1 MQPCWCPHEPVLCS
15 QGGRSSCSLT
25 MTPWLPTAGLMQ
37 RLQTLDTQLDCGSCN
52 PIPAFSNREWGPYD
66 CTLSSARLWLGLPCD
81 AIQIQSSLQKP
92 TWKQPLWNL
101 HGGFSRCRSHTFWAK
116 TCGEERTQ
124 LGSGTNLSRSQ
135 DSPNQTR
142 VYNSL
147 PKQFAICLQKTE
159 NNCMFL
165 IIFNTGANLCLV
177 NCYCV
182 CTVVNNLTLMK
193 SAPLQYS
200 SKRCNFDHRGVSA
213 FQLST

>member
-1 MQPCWCPHEPVLCS
+1 MIGPSMRCHP
-15 QGGRSSCSLT
+15 
-25 MTPWLPTAGLMQ
+25 
-37 RLQTLDTQLDCGSCN
+37 N
-52 PIPAFSNREWGPYD
+52 PIFIAGAD
-66 CTLSSARLWLGLPCD
+66 LKTT
-81 AIQIQSSLQKP
+81 SL
-92 TWKQPLWNL
+92 
-101 HGGFSRCRSHTFWAK
+101 
-116 TCGEERTQ
+116 ERTRRSYNSVDAVPTHFEPKLAARKEL

-147 PKQFAICLQKTE
+147 PKQFALCLQKTE
-159 NNCMFL
+159 KNCMFL
-165 IIFNTGANLCLV
+165 IIFKTGVNLCLV

>member
-81 AIQIQSSLQKP
+81 AIQIQSSSQKP

-101 HGGFSRCRSHTFWAK
+101 HGGFSRCRSNTFWAK
-116 TCGEERTQ
+116 TCGEERTPGFWNQFEQESGLSKPNKSLQ
-124 LGSGTNLSRSQ
+124 LSAQAVCTL
-135 DSPNQTR
+135 
-142 VYNSL
+142 
-147 PKQFAICLQKTE
+147 FAE
-159 NNCMFL
+159 NRENCMFL
-165 IIFNTGANLCLV
+165 IIFKTGVNLCLV

>member
-101 HGGFSRCRSHTFWAK
+101 HGGVQSMPFPHILSQNLRRGKNSWVLEPIWAGVRTLQTKQEFTTLCPSSLHSVCR
-116 TCGEERTQ
+116 
-124 LGSGTNLSRSQ
+124 
-135 DSPNQTR
+135 
-142 VYNSL
+142 
-147 PKQFAICLQKTE
+147 KQRRI
-159 NNCMFL
+159 
-165 IIFNTGANLCLV
+165 
-177 NCYCV
+177 V
-182 CTVVNNLTLMK
+182 C
-193 SAPLQYS
+193 
-200 SKRCNFDHRGVSA
+200 F
-213 FQLST
+213 

>member
-1 MQPCWCPHEPVLCS
+1 MQPCWCPHGPVLCS

-101 HGGFSRCRSHTFWAK
+101 HGGVQSMPFPHILSQNLRWGKNSAGFWNQF
-116 TCGEERTQ
+116 EQE
-124 LGSGTNLSRSQ
+124 SGLSK
-135 DSPNQTR
+135 PNK
-142 VYNSL
+142 SL
-147 PKQFAICLQKTE
+147 QFFAQAVCTLFAE
-159 NNCMFL
+159 NRENCMFL
-165 IIFNTGANLCLV
+165 IIFKLE
-177 NCYCV
+177 
-182 CTVVNNLTLMK
+182 
-193 SAPLQYS
+193 
-200 SKRCNFDHRGVSA
+200 
-213 FQLST
+213 